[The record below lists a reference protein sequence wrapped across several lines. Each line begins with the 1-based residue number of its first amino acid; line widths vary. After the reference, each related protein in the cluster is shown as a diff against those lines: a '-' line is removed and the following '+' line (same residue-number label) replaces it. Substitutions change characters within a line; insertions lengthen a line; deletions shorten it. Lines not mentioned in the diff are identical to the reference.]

1 MTCPSAEARIT
12 PGCPGLWTDAH
23 EAQWARIV
31 DFVHAHTDTRMVMQ
45 LGHAGRKG
53 STQVGWERMDHPLPA
68 GNWPIVSASPIP
80 YLDGVSQVPHAL
92 DRAGMDRVRDAFVQA
107 TERAARAGFDML
119 ELHCAHGYLM
129 ASFLS
134 PLTNTRTDEYG
145 GSIENRLRFPL
156 EVFSAMRAAWPAERP
171 MSVRISATD
180 WAEGGMSEADTVAV
194 AQALHEAGCDLVDVS
209 AGQTVADQRRS
220 TAGCSRS
227 SSPTRSA
234 TTPATARRWP

>member
-1 MTCPSAEARIT
+1 M
-12 PGCPGLWTDAH
+12 
-23 EAQWARIV
+23 
-31 DFVHAHTDTRMVMQ
+31 
-45 LGHAGRKG
+45 
-53 STQVGWERMDHPLPA
+53 
-68 GNWPIVSASPIP
+68 
-80 YLDGVSQVPHAL
+80 
-92 DRAGMDRVRDAFVQA
+92 RDAFVQA

-209 AGQTVADQRRS
+209 AGQTVATSARS